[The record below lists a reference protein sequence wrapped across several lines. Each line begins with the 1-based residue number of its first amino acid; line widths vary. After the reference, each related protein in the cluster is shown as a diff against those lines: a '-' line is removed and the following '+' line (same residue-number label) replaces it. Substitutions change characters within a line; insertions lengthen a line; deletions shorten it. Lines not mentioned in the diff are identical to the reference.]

1 MRWPYSAQASP
12 GYFSIR
18 LKNSV
23 AAEMTATHHTSLYRF
38 SFPDGEASENGNDMD
53 VDFSPLILI
62 DLQDL
67 DSSRHGGG
75 VRVDPS
81 TGRITGE
88 GQFRPSFGTGN
99 YEAFFCADFRGAT
112 IRRSGTFMGD
122 TPDEERQ
129 VLEEEPGGE
138 FHVPRGSAGGWVQF
152 EAPKS
157 KKGSKEILARVG
169 MSFLS
174 RERACQNA
182 EREVP
187 KFDFE
192 QTVKL
197 AEEAWREKLAVVKVD
212 ETDVDPAL
220 LVTFWSGLY
229 RTMVSP
235 QDYSGENQLWESQE
249 PYFDS

>member
-12 GYFSIR
+12 GYFSLR

-23 AAEMTATHHTSLYRF
+23 AAEMTATAHTSLYRF
-38 SFPDGEASENGNDMD
+38 SFPDGQASENGNDLD
-53 VDFSPLILI
+53 VEYSPLILV

-67 DSSRHGGG
+67 DGSRRGGG
-75 VRVDPS
+75 VTVDAKR
-81 TGRITGE
+81 GRITGA
-88 GQFRPSFGTGN
+88 GTFRPSFGTGR
-99 YEAFFCADFRGAT
+99 YEAFFCADFQGAKV
-112 IRRSGTFMGD
+112 RRSGTFMGD
-122 TPDEERQ
+122 TPDEARQ
-129 VLEEEPGGE
+129 ALEEEGGE
-138 FHVPRGSAGGWVQF
+138 GGFHVPSGAAGGWLQF
-152 EAPKS
+152 EAPAGKRR
-157 KKGSKEILARVG
+157 EMLARVG

-174 RERACQNA
+174 RERACRNA

-192 QTVKL
+192 GTVRR
-197 AEEAWREKLAVVKVD
+197 AEEAWRAKLDVVRVD

-235 QDYSGENQLWESQE
+235 QDYSGENQLWESSE